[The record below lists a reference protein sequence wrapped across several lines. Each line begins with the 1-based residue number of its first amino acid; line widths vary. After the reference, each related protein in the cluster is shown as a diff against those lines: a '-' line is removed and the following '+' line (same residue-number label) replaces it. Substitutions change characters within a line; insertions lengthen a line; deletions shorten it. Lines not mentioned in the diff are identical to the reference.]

1 MNNAGAFMA
10 LFSSTQ
16 LRKSTMS
23 PGSQANHD
31 LYIRYD
37 VYGHFM
43 FKDFIHILCLMN
55 VSEESGQ
62 MNSAGASID
71 GDKG

>member
-1 MNNAGAFMA
+1 
-10 LFSSTQ
+10 
-16 LRKSTMS
+16 MS

-62 MNSAGASID
+62 MNSAGASIED
-71 GDKG
+71 RKSVV